1 MSRKRFLVLVIIG
14 IAPLWGL
21 FAYVGYGLSQA
32 RKALE
37 EQRETERQVHE
48 DAMRELEG
56 LRIEIQR
63 STEARTRALK
73 MLREEVS
80 HNR

>member
-1 MSRKRFLVLVIIG
+1 MSRKRFLVLVIVG

-37 EQRETERQVHE
+37 EQRESERQTH
-48 DAMRELEG
+48 DKAMRELEE

-63 STEARTRALK
+63 STEALTRDLK
-73 MLREEVS
+73 AFQEEIS
-80 HNR
+80 HR

>member
-1 MSRKRFLVLVIIG
+1 MSRKRFLILVIIG

-37 EQRETERQVHE
+37 EQREVERQTHE
-48 DAMRELEG
+48 DAIRELDA
-56 LRIEIQR
+56 LQAEIR
-63 STEARTRALK
+63 HSTEQLMRDLKALQ
-73 MLREEVS
+73 EEAQ
-80 HNR
+80 R